1 MAKHIACGS
10 LPFADSIALVRSIY
24 VTSSV
29 LTAIREGRHIKDSE
43 ELGGSSLEYL
53 RRLPAAKQIDAF
65 YGTTK
70 EPADIFGTK
79 TKRDVIQAKEPGML
93 IMAPGDY

>member
-10 LPFADSIALVRSIY
+10 IPFANSIVRVQSIY

-29 LTAIREGRHIKDSE
+29 LKAIREGRHIKDSE
-43 ELGGSSLEYL
+43 EFGGSSLEYL
-53 RRLPAAKQIDAF
+53 RRLPSAKQVDAF

-70 EPADIFGTK
+70 EPADLLGAK
-79 TKRDVIQAKEPGML
+79 MKRELRGKESGMF
-93 IMAPGDY
+93 ITTTRDR